1 MPRTV
6 VTGSELPLVAA
17 RFDGLPGAADPVARP
32 AVAPRAVERIADA
45 PHDEPD
51 RSEDAVEEDGQD
63 DAAVHLAEERPGTH
77 PHALDRREYTRRHDR
92 GRREEDAEAP
102 KDERRHVVAAQAAH
116 DAEREEDAA
125 DREPEAP
132 ELDCGEWL
140 HVSRGLR
147 RGCRRTGRLPSSACR
162 RSAPRR
168 A

>member
-17 RFDGLPGAADPVARP
+17 RVDGLPGAADPVARP

-77 PHALDRREYTRRHDR
+77 PHALDRRQHARRNKRRRH
-92 GRREEDAEAP
+92 EEDADRPE
-102 KDERRHVVAAQAAH
+102 DERSHVVATHTAQ
-116 DAEREEDAA
+116 DAERQEDAA

-140 HVSRGLR
+140 HGRAARRLR
-147 RGCRRTGRLPSSACR
+147 RECRRTGRPPSSA
-162 RSAPRR
+162 
-168 A
+168 